1 MVVESQMR
9 WRFSNDLLH
18 FRASCF
24 SLQDAVLTAVIL
36 FSLCGN
42 SYKGEIFQEEY
53 IHQKCF
59 LYKKRILEISCRY
72 NMLWGESEVAQSCPT
87 LCDPMECSLSG
98 SSVHGIFQ
106 ARVLEWG
113 AISFS
118 GGSSQPRNW
127 TRVPRIAGRRF
138 TIWAIREAL
147 NHTLFGVS
155 LSYTHWN
162 SKLQHFEL
170 AITTHPLVWLAD
182 LAKRNIG
189 CLVNLNFR

>member
-98 SSVHGIFQ
+98 SSVYGIFQ

-118 GGSSQPRNW
+118 RWVNSKPWKLNR
-127 TRVPRIAGRRF
+127 RVTHIELK
-138 TIWAIREAL
+138 WE
-147 NHTLFGVS
+147 
-155 LSYTHWN
+155 LSYQPEYTHLHI
-162 SKLQHFEL
+162 KIFATE
-170 AITTHPLVWLAD
+170 
-182 LAKRNIG
+182 
-189 CLVNLNFR
+189 

>member
-9 WRFSNDLLH
+9 WRFSNDLLR

-87 LCDPMECSLSG
+87 LCDPMECSRPDST
-98 SSVHGIFQ
+98 VHGIFQ
-106 ARVLEWG
+106 ARIQCCFRQRQIWFHHLGSFESKIKPRKWVLMESPRWPVQKYLLE
-113 AISFS
+113 
-118 GGSSQPRNW
+118 SQDGCHDTNV
-127 TRVPRIAGRRF
+127 VPADRF
-138 TIWAIREAL
+138 KSQL
-147 NHTLFGVS
+147 
-155 LSYTHWN
+155 
-162 SKLQHFEL
+162 L
-170 AITTHPLVWLAD
+170 A
-182 LAKRNIG
+182 
-189 CLVNLNFR
+189 